1 MNGRTFQKKGTVCA
15 KAPRPKKKKP
25 QKNLRYSRNREK
37 ANDTITQL
45 MWERGAGVQAGDV
58 AGARSHTV
66 GRLTVRNMD
75 II

>member
-1 MNGRTFQKKGTVCA
+1 MCKGPEA
-15 KAPRPKKKKP
+15 KKKKKP
-25 QKNLRYSRNREK
+25 SKILRYSRNREK

-45 MWERGAGVQAGDV
+45 MWERGAGVQAGEV